1 MSPDLRDPGL
11 PDRSRPADGIRHR
24 PVTTTM
30 AAVDICKFG
39 TRRHTPTQLQLRRE
53 MYLLVAEACRLTRV
67 PWAACYRED
76 RGDGALF
83 IVPPDIAP
91 DHLLDP
97 FAHHLTAVLR
107 GYNRLAG
114 HTTRLQLRLA
124 VHTGQVH
131 RDEHGVAGTALVH
144 LFRLLD
150 APAVKKTAADT
161 GADLTMVVSDR
172 LYTDATESGGLINPG
187 VYTPHRITSKET
199 RTRAWI
205 WTPPTR

>member
-1 MSPDLRDPGL
+1 MSWVFSGVK
-11 PDRSRPADGIRHR
+11 AQK
-24 PVTTTM
+24 VE
-30 AAVDICKFG
+30 AV
-39 TRRHTPTQLQLRRE
+39 H
-53 MYLLVAEACRLTRV
+53 MAEAVHTV
-67 PWAACYRED
+67 
-76 RGDGALF
+76 
-83 IVPPDIAP
+83 
-91 DHLLDP
+91 
-97 FAHHLTAVLR
+97 
-107 GYNRLAG
+107 RLAG
-114 HTTRLQLRLA
+114 WRECFTRQLRLA

-172 LYTDATESGGLINPG
+172 LYTDATESGGLIDPAA
-187 VYTPHRITSKET
+187 YTPHRITSKET